1 MALRRL
7 KYGGG
12 QTIVDVSIGL
22 VSLIGAD
29 LGPRL
34 KKDQHVLK
42 YGVSVMCKEDD
53 IAFLL

>member
-1 MALRRL
+1 M
-7 KYGGG
+7 GGG